1 MPRLLPQAPPPA
13 DADGRLVLKKV
24 VPARVT
30 APPMTFS
37 PLESVI
43 NHPDEEFSEA
53 SASAGV
59 TPVPQA
65 AATWMQSDD
74 ASNIALSMIVGL
86 VPAGLSAG
94 LVDTLPATGVVRVPV
109 SLNIYMRLITVVSN
123 GCSRSPLPIS
133 TASKLPL

>member
-43 NHPDEEFSEA
+43 NHPDEEFSA
-53 SASAGV
+53 ARASAGV

-65 AATWMQSDD
+65 AATWLQSVD
-74 ASNIALSMIVGL
+74 ASSIGLSMIVGL
-86 VPAGLSAG
+86 ARIWLSCG
-94 LVDTLPATGVVRVPV
+94 LVCSVPV
-109 SLNIYMRLITVVSN
+109 TRVGAVPGSFTL
-123 GCSRSPLPIS
+123 CQ
-133 TASKLPL
+133 